1 MTPMEPTPI
10 PPTLPPTPM
19 QPPSPMPP
27 PTPMPPTP
35 MPPMPLQNASD
46 TDLREL
52 LRSCLAVPRW
62 IDEVAAGAPFTSPAE
77 LLDRA
82 RLAADPLQPAE
93 IELALADHPRIGER
107 PRGDGR
113 SAVFSRAEQQAP
125 DADDPELAAKIAAGN
140 AAYEERFGR
149 VFLIRAAG
157 RTRAE
162 IHLEQQR
169 RLALDDDAD
178 LRIVAHE
185 LRQIALLRLERLLGE
200 VSATRSHITTHVLDA
215 ARGVPA
221 SGLDVTLEQP
231 ADGAWTVI
239 GRART
244 DADGRVSMLGP
255 AALPPGRYRV
265 TFDTGA
271 YFAAQSTSTFYPEVV
286 VVVELADPA
295 ARYHVPLLL
304 SPFAYSTYRGS

>member
-1 MTPMEPTPI
+1 MT
-10 PPTLPPTPM
+10 
-19 QPPSPMPP
+19 
-27 PTPMPPTP
+27 
-35 MPPMPLQNASD
+35 LQELSD
-46 TDLREL
+46 ADLREL

-62 IDEVAAGAPFTSPAE
+62 IDEVAAGAPFASPAE

-82 RLAADPLQPAE
+82 RRAADRLEPAE
-93 IELALADHPRIGER
+93 IDQALADHPRIGER
-107 PRGDGR
+107 PRAMSR
-113 SAVFSRAEQQAP
+113 SAAFSRTEQQAP
-125 DADDPELAAKIAAGN
+125 DADDPELATKIAAGN

-169 RLALDDDAD
+169 RLALDNEAD
-178 LRIVAHE
+178 LRIVARE
-185 LRQIALLRLERLLGE
+185 LREIALLRLERLLGE
-200 VSATRSHITTHVLDA
+200 DPAEDSGKAPATRSQITTHVLDA
-215 ARGVPA
+215 ARGLPA
-221 SGLDVTLEQP
+221 SGLDVTLEQS
-231 ADGAWTVI
+231 ADNAWTVI

-244 DADGRVSMLGP
+244 DADGRVTTLGP
-255 AALPPGRYRV
+255 AALPAGRYRV

-271 YFAAQSTSTFYPEVV
+271 YFAAQGTSTFYPEVV

-295 ARYHVPLLL
+295 AHYHVPLLL

>member
-1 MTPMEPTPI
+1 MT
-10 PPTLPPTPM
+10 LH
-19 QPPSPMPP
+19 
-27 PTPMPPTP
+27 
-35 MPPMPLQNASD
+35 NAPEA
-46 TDLREL
+46 DLRDL

-62 IDEVAAGAPFTSPAE
+62 IDEVAAGAPFASPAD

-82 RLAADPLQPAE
+82 RGAADPLEPAE
-93 IELALADHPRIGER
+93 IERALADHPRIGER
-107 PRGDGR
+107 PRGEDR
-113 SAVFSRAEQQAP
+113 SAAFSRAEQQAP
-125 DADDPELAAKIAAGN
+125 DADDPELAAQIAAGN
-140 AAYEERFGR
+140 AAYEARFGR

-169 RLALDDDAD
+169 RLALDDEAD
-178 LRIVAHE
+178 LRIVADE
-185 LRQIALLRLERLLGE
+185 LREIALLRLERLLGE
-200 VSATRSHITTHVLDA
+200 VPAKRSHLTTHVLDA

-221 SGLDVTLEQP
+221 SGLEVTLEHL
-231 ADGAWTVI
+231 AHDAWTVI

-244 DADGRVSMLGP
+244 DADGRIGLLGP
-255 AALPPGRYRV
+255 AALPTGRYRV

-271 YFAAQSTSTFYPEVV
+271 YFAAQGTSTFYPQVV

-295 ARYHVPLLL
+295 AHYHVPLLL

>member
-1 MTPMEPTPI
+1 MTVHD
-10 PPTLPPTPM
+10 
-19 QPPSPMPP
+19 
-27 PTPMPPTP
+27 
-35 MPPMPLQNASD
+35 ASAAE
-46 TDLREL
+46 LREL

-62 IDEVAAGAPFTSPAE
+62 VDEVAAGAPFDSPAA

-82 RLAADPLQPAE
+82 RHAADPLEPAE
-93 IELALADHPRIGER
+93 IEQALADHPRIGER
-107 PRGDGR
+107 PRASSR
-113 SAVFSRAEQQAP
+113 SAAFSRTEQQAP
-125 DADDPELAAKIAAGN
+125 DSDDPELTTKIAAGN

-162 IHLEQQR
+162 IHREQQR
-169 RLALDDDAD
+169 RLALDDEAD
-178 LRIVAHE
+178 LRIVAGE
-185 LRQIALLRLERLLGE
+185 LRQIALLRLERLLAEDPGE
-200 VSATRSHITTHVLDA
+200 VSTTRSHVTTHVLDA

-221 SGLDVTLEQP
+221 SGLDVTLEQS
-231 ADGAWTVI
+231 ADDAWTVI

-244 DADGRVSMLGP
+244 DADGRVSTLGP
-255 AALPPGRYRV
+255 ATLPAGRYRV

-271 YFAAQSTSTFYPEVV
+271 YFAAQGTSTFYPQVV

-295 ARYHVPLLL
+295 AHHHVPLLL